1 MNSQCNNMFPT
12 LGSGVPYGT
21 ELSGFPVD
29 LKSLDHQTDTVMQI
43 LGLLQP
49 LARLG
54 LGDGP
59 QLPL

>member
-1 MNSQCNNMFPT
+1 MFPT
-12 LGSGVPYGT
+12 LGSGVPYGP

-29 LKSLDHQTDTVMQI
+29 LKSLDHQTDIVMQR

-49 LARLG
+49 LARPG

-59 QLPL
+59 QYPTRNRT

>member
-1 MNSQCNNMFPT
+1 MFPT

-49 LARLG
+49 LARPG